1 MEFFNTHTGATVVK
15 FPCRF
20 PIKVLGRR
28 SPDFDLLVFELIRGH
43 VPDLRKEALSC
54 RFSRQGK
61 YIAVTVTIT
70 AVSRLQLDA
79 IYHDL
84 CAHGGVLMAL

>member
-1 MEFFNTHTGATVVK
+1 MFNTPTAATVVK

-20 PIKVLGRR
+20 PIKALGRR
-28 SPDFDLLVFELIRGH
+28 SPDFDMLVFELIRGH
-43 VPDLRKEALSC
+43 VPDLSEGALRY

-70 AVSRLQLDA
+70 AVSRSQLDA

-84 CAHGGVLMAL
+84 CAHDRILMTL

>member
-1 MEFFNTHTGATVVK
+1 MELFNTHTDATVVK

-28 SPDFDLLVFELIRGH
+28 SPDFNLLVFELIRGH
-43 VPDLRKEALSC
+43 VPDLSEGALRY

-70 AVSRLQLDA
+70 AVSRSQLDA

-84 CAHGGVLMAL
+84 CAHDRILMTL

>member
-1 MEFFNTHTGATVVK
+1 MGFFNTHTDLTLMK
-15 FPCRF
+15 FPRRF

-28 SPDFDLLVFELIRGH
+28 SPDFNLLVFELLRGH
-43 VPDLRKEALSC
+43 VPDLSEGALRC
-54 RFSRQGK
+54 RFSRQAK

-70 AVSRLQLDA
+70 AVSRSQLDA

>member
-1 MEFFNTHTGATVVK
+1 MELFNPYTDPMLLR

-20 PIKVLGRR
+20 PIKVLGRC
-28 SPDFDLLVFELIRGH
+28 SPDFDSLVFKLIRSH
-43 VPDLRKEALSC
+43 VPDLSEGALRC
-54 RFSRQGK
+54 RVSRQGK

-70 AVSRLQLDA
+70 AVSRSQLDA

-84 CAHGGVLMAL
+84 CAHDRILMAL

>member
-1 MEFFNTHTGATVVK
+1 MELFNVTEAVLLN

-20 PIKVLGRR
+20 TIKVLGRC
-28 SPDFDLLVFELIRGH
+28 SADFDSLVFKLVRSH
-43 VPDLRKEALSC
+43 APDLGEGALSY
-54 RFSRQGK
+54 RLSRQGR

-70 AVSRLQLDA
+70 AVSRSKLDA

-84 CAHGGVLMAL
+84 CAHDRILMAL

>member
-1 MEFFNTHTGATVVK
+1 MELFNAYTDAMLVK

-20 PIKVLGRR
+20 PIKVLGRCT
-28 SPDFDLLVFELIRGH
+28 PDFDSLVFKLIRSH
-43 VPDLRKEALSC
+43 VPDLGEGALRC
-54 RFSRQGK
+54 RLSRQGK

-70 AVSRLQLDA
+70 AVSRSQLDA

-84 CAHGGVLMAL
+84 CAHDRILMAL